1 MQKLS
6 SAVQL
11 GIGLVLGL
19 VLGLVIVGSVNLT
32 KTATTTVTTT
42 TTTTTRTITVS
53 QPVYEFFA
61 GATSIQC
68 EIVTNLAQQGPVPL
82 NQITCFTSEPA
93 RSVALNDVGKI
104 NKCEGMTCLA
114 NPGLNTPY
122 LTVGTKIVSG
132 SHHCEV
138 VVNGARCG
146 NESSVTFTM
155 TANGVTTSGQDPV
168 LLQPTQAVYEFF
180 GPATSGVEC
189 EMATSSMLCIT
200 KSPPRRAVLSSS
212 GKLTTCDGAACL
224 SDPGLGTPTLLDGTV
239 VSNSN
244 FTCTTKAHVTSCRAK
259 DIGGFEISTAGIS
272 PAA

>member
-6 SAVQL
+6 GAVQL

-42 TTTTTRTITVS
+42 TTTRTVTVS
-53 QPVYEFFA
+53 EPVYEFFA
-61 GATSIQC
+61 GATSVQC

-82 NQITCFTSEPA
+82 NQITCFTREPA
-93 RSVALNDVGKI
+93 RRVALDDVGKI
-104 NKCEGMTCLA
+104 NKCEGVTCLA
-114 NPGLNTPY
+114 NPGLNTPS
-122 LTVGTKIVSG
+122 LTVGTKIISG

-189 EMATSSMLCIT
+189 EMTTTSMLCIT
-200 KSPPRRAVLSSS
+200 KSPPRRAVLSST
-212 GKLTTCDGAACL
+212 GKLTTCDGTACL
-224 SDPGLGTPTLLDGTV
+224 SDPGLGTPTLLGGTV
-239 VSNSN
+239 VSNGN
-244 FTCTTKAHVTSCRAK
+244 FICTTNARVTSCRAK
-259 DIGGFEISTAGIS
+259 DFGGFEISTAGIS